1 MLMFPFATPC
11 KEHTNE
17 FYHLPG
23 SLKILPG
30 RCGILLKGKYPL
42 KSCDYLFLLLLVFVF
57 LSGCAA
63 IQSDIVTLDKKV
75 TRQKRELQSIR
86 QTQAD
91 LDTRLDALQTEFQS
105 LRGSIEEGTHYAQ
118 KASDDVLSLGEDIKR
133 QERELNQLEEYMR
146 TVRSLLG
153 MKVSVQQNRAVFPPR
168 QGVAQLTT
176 TVVPTGNLAKVTGIP
191 DPEEL
196 YNDAYSKLSQKDY
209 QGARR
214 DFKKFLE
221 MFPHTE
227 YSENAQFW
235 IGDCYYREKR
245 YEEAILE
252 FEEVIKKFPNG
263 NKLTDALLK
272 QAFSFIAIK
281 DVNSAKLLL
290 QKIIDKYPTSAQA
303 EIAKA
308 KLKTLN

>member
-1 MLMFPFATPC
+1 
-11 KEHTNE
+11 
-17 FYHLPG
+17 
-23 SLKILPG
+23 
-30 RCGILLKGKYPL
+30 L
-42 KSCDYLFLLLLVFVF
+42 KSCDHLFLLSLVFVF

-91 LDTRLDALQTEFQS
+91 LDTRLDALQTEFQR
-105 LRGSIEEGTHYAQ
+105 LRGSIEEGMHYAQ
-118 KASDDVLSLGEDIKR
+118 KASDDVLSLSEEFTSTIRR
-133 QERELNQLEEYMR
+133 QEGELDQLEEDMR
-146 TVRSLLG
+146 TVKSLLG

-168 QGVAQLTT
+168 QGVTQLTT
-176 TVVPTGNLAKVTGIP
+176 TVVPTGNLAKMTGIP

-227 YSENAQFW
+227 YSDNAQFW

-272 QAFSFIAIK
+272 QAFSFIAIN

-308 KLKTLN
+308 KLKTLK

>member
-1 MLMFPFATPC
+1 MFPFATPC
-11 KEHTNE
+11 KAHNNE

-23 SLKILPG
+23 SLKMLPG
-30 RCGILLKGKYPL
+30 RCGILLEGKYPL

-75 TRQKRELQSIR
+75 TRQKRELRSIR

-168 QGVAQLTT
+168 QGVTQLTT
-176 TVVPTGNLAKVTGIP
+176 TVIPTGNLAKVTGIP

-221 MFPHTE
+221 MFPLTE
-227 YSENAQFW
+227 YSDNAQFW